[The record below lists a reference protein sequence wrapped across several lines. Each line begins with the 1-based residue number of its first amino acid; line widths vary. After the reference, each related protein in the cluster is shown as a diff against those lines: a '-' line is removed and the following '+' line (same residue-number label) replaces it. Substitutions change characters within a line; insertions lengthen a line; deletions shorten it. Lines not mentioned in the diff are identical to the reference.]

1 MEKTP
6 KVFKISDRVSLPV
19 NTTKVRHPEFIPK
32 NVAFE
37 GNHYLLEQIAI
48 AMNNSFPVLLVGE
61 TGTGKTSVVRHIARQ
76 TNNAF
81 VRVNHNGG
89 TSVEDIVGRYI
100 ISDGGKTVWVDGIL
114 IEAMKNGYFYHAD
127 EINACSPEILF
138 AYHSLLDDD
147 GYVVLVEKDMEVVVP
162 HPNFRFFAGMNP
174 PGDYAGTKE
183 LNKALISRFAVIN
196 VDFPAP
202 ETECKILTTRTGI
215 PMKVAKNMVKFAGE
229 IRATH
234 AKEQIQF
241 ALSTRDL
248 IMWASLFTQ
257 YGLYTPSAQ
266 MAVLNKVSPDDSQ
279 SITDMLGMNFK
290 AVDEEIQKGRPTAE
304 PIF

>member
-1 MEKTP
+1 MKKEF
-6 KVFKISDRVSLPV
+6 KVSERVSLPV
-19 NTTKVRHPEFIPK
+19 NTSKVKHPEFIPK
-32 NVAFE
+32 KVDWQDNPQLV
-37 GNHYLLEQIAI
+37 EQIAI
-48 AMNNSFPVLLVGE
+48 AMNNKFPVLLVGE

-100 ISDGGKTVWVDGIL
+100 IAEGGKTKWVDGIL

-147 GYVVLVEKDMEVVVP
+147 GYVVLVEKDMEVVTP

-183 LNKALISRFAVIN
+183 LNKALISRFVVID

-202 ETECKILTTRTGI
+202 EIEYKILTQRTGI
-215 PMKVAKNMVKFAGE
+215 SAKSAKLMVKFAGE
-229 IRATH
+229 IRANH

-248 IMWASLFTQ
+248 IMWATLFNE
-257 YGLYTPSAQ
+257 YGLYTPSAK
-266 MAVLNKVSPDDSQ
+266 MSVLNKVGPDDVDAV
-279 SITDMLGMNFK
+279 TDMLGANFK
-290 AVDEEIQKGRPTAE
+290 ALDDEMIKTPPAPVEEI
-304 PIF
+304 F